1 MGWNESSG
9 ADWLEVLGEV
19 RVAYMFLVE
28 WDKGSGADRLE
39 VLCGVSGMRC
49 ESDAGWFGSVET
61 D

>member
-1 MGWNESSG
+1 M
-9 ADWLEVLGEV
+9 DDLVQ
-19 RVAYMFLVE
+19 VAYMFLVE

-49 ESDAGWFGSVET
+49 ESDAGWFGSVEM